1 MGQSLSQIYVHLTF
15 GTKNRYPFIK
25 EEVENELHS
34 YIAGTLK
41 KYDSPALLINSVP
54 DHIHILFRLSKNYT
68 IARIAEEIKK
78 QSSKWM
84 KLKTHGHKEFRWQ
97 NGYGAFSVSSS
108 GLEFVKNYIAN
119 QKEHHKKRTFQDE
132 VKEFMRQ
139 YEVEAYNES
148 FFWD

>member
-25 EEVENELHS
+25 KEVESELHA
-34 YIAGTLK
+34 YIAGALK
-41 KYDSPALLINSVP
+41 NYDSPALIINSMP

-84 KLKTHGHKEFRWQ
+84 KTILHGDKNFRWQ

-108 GLEFVKNYIAN
+108 NVEVVKKYILN

-132 VKEFMRQ
+132 VKEFVKQ
-139 YEVEAYNES
+139 YEVETYNES